1 MTPNR
6 GHLAKRSAKGCQ
18 VQLKACRV
26 ERNAYQAQRKGVPN
40 AAQGVP
46 NAAQRGA
53 KGSATRAK
61 RSAGHGKCSA
71 KACQVQCKGVPSV
84 AQWVPRPAKC
94 TTKAIFRIPCGA
106 FLNLFTS
113 RERRRES
120 ERLKKL
126 FDCLPKLTS
135 TVQSQIHLN
144 FERSVLR
151 YVQDAP
157 RTQNQGQDKVE
168 TLYPKF

>member
-1 MTPNR
+1 MVCDLACGCGYGLWSPTAITETIKEPREPEPREPGCLANRPKRNWPNPDRHNAPTKASHAKRKLANRSHSRTEPLRTAARNKWLRMTPNR
-6 GHLAKRSAKGCQ
+6 GHLAKRSAKGRQ

-71 KACQVQCKGVPSV
+71 KPPRRVKCSAKGCRV
-84 AQWVPRPAKC
+84 
-94 TTKAIFRIPCGA
+94 
-106 FLNLFTS
+106 
-113 RERRRES
+113 
-120 ERLKKL
+120 
-126 FDCLPKLTS
+126 
-135 TVQSQIHLN
+135 
-144 FERSVLR
+144 
-151 YVQDAP
+151 
-157 RTQNQGQDKVE
+157 
-168 TLYPKF
+168 